1 VAPATPLAKM
11 GWSGHPIL
19 AKGVIRPPPKGQKK
33 NIKKKKKKKKKSF
46 GLLRV
51 ALEVVQSPLKTQNFY
66 FFGLLGGGRT
76 TPLAMGVV
84 QPIFFFFYFLF

>member
-1 VAPATPLAKM
+1 VVRPPHFGQGGDPATPK
-11 GWSGHPIL
+11 
-19 AKGVIRPPPKGQKK
+19 RPKK
-33 NIKKKKKKKKKSF
+33 NIKKKKKKKSF

-84 QPIFFFFYFLF
+84 QPIFFFFIFYFNIFLFLFLF